1 MTVFYMTVSILS
13 LIFSVGAIDGP
24 TGMEQDNWTAFCV
37 LAIMGIFFGFMG
49 LRQQIKEQV

>member
-24 TGMEQDNWTAFCV
+24 TGMEQDNWTAFFV

-49 LRQQIKEQV
+49 LRQQIKEQA